1 MTPER
6 LNELQ
11 ALCDAA
17 SPAPWGTV
25 ENSVPSPAILLQFE
39 WNEADQEWDR
49 NVGKINGV
57 PDAAFIAAARTA
69 LPELIARVRELEASF
84 GIRWAADMRAIKAW
98 QAAHP
103 GNEMTWPDHADL
115 CVWLLEQ
122 LEAKR

>member
-69 LPELIARVRELEASF
+69 LPELIARVRELEADNDRLRYE
-84 GIRWAADMRAIKAW
+84 IRLCSGSCRADRTE
-98 QAAHP
+98 P
-103 GNEMTWPDHADL
+103 LTDERPMT
-115 CVWLLEQ
+115 
-122 LEAKR
+122 